1 MPNTIPPQ
9 FIRTHILIGD
19 EGLAK
24 LQNMHI
30 FVAGM
35 GGVGSYCTE
44 ALARAGI
51 GRLTLLDHDLVAISN
66 INRQLP
72 ALLSTVGLSKAEL
85 MKARI
90 EDINPDCQVT
100 LLGTFLSL
108 DNVNELVPGDS
119 DYVIDC
125 IDSLACKEALVAQSY
140 KRGLKVA
147 SCMGAGNRLDPTR
160 IKVADISQTIMCP
173 LARTLRQRLHRHH
186 NIKNGILTVFSDET
200 PHAPLPPEPVF
211 RGRPRAIN
219 GSISYMPPLFGY
231 MLAGAV
237 IQRLLENVSPLKSMD
252 SAPACS

>member
-1 MPNTIPPQ
+1 MLPQ
-9 FIRTHILIGD
+9 FTRTQILVGD
-19 EGLAK
+19 DGLARLK
-24 LQNMHI
+24 NLHI

-51 GRLTLLDHDLVAISN
+51 GRLTLLDHDVVAASN

-90 EDINPDCQVT
+90 IDINPECQVT
-100 LLGTFLSL
+100 LLKSFLSRE
-108 DNVNELVPGDS
+108 NVNELVPGDC

-125 IDSLACKEALVAQSY
+125 IDSLACKEALVAESH

-147 SCMGAGNRLDPTR
+147 SSMGAGNRLDPTR

-173 LARTLRQRLHRHH
+173 LARTMRQRLHRHH
-186 NIKNGILTVFSDET
+186 NIVKGILTVYSDE
-200 PHAPLPPEPVF
+200 PPRAPLPPQELP
-211 RGRPRAIN
+211 RGRPRAVN
-219 GSISYMPPLFGY
+219 GTISYMPPLFGY

-237 IQRLLENVSPLKSMD
+237 LQRLLEAAD
-252 SAPACS
+252 